1 MSWEKVRLGDVI
13 EILSGFA
20 FDSKK
25 FHDSA
30 GMPLIRIRD
39 IKRSYSETFYNGP
52 FDDKFII
59 KKGDVIIGMD
69 GEFNISDWKGVD
81 SLLNQRVCKINSY
94 KKDKIDKRYLL
105 HFLPIELKFIEDKTS
120 FVTVKH
126 LSIKDINEIEI
137 PLPPLATQKRIADIL
152 DTADALRRKDQELL
166 TKYDQL
172 AQAIFIDMFG
182 DPVKNE
188 KGWEVKKLGDLIAK
202 LETGVSVNST
212 DEIFDDNKYC
222 VLKTSCVYSGEFNPT
237 QAKVII
243 ENEISKAK
251 LNPQK
256 DSIIISRMNTPE
268 LVGKSVYIPE
278 NYPNLFL
285 PDRLWQTVKTKEKH
299 SSLWL
304 SFALK
309 SEMFMDQVSK
319 ICSGTSGSMKNI
331 SKKAFLDLKIIFP
344 AFEKQKQFE
353 ILILNLK
360 NQIKFQQNS
369 HSTSLFSSF
378 IQQAFNGTLVS

>member
-1 MSWEKVRLGDVI
+1 LAVAKTIKNHVEMSWEKVRLGDVLKYEQPTKYI
-13 EILSGFA
+13 VSSENYSNDFKTPVLTAGKSFILGYTNETDGIYNDLPVII
-20 FDSKK
+20 FDD
-25 FHDSA
+25 FTA
-30 GMPLIRIRD
+30 D
-39 IKRSYSETFYNGP
+39 IKFVDFPFKVKSSAMKILKVNEEKADIRFLFY
-52 FDDKFII
+52 K
-59 KKGDVIIGMD
+59 MQTL
-69 GEFNISDWKGVD
+69 NIDCE
-81 SLLNQRVCKINSY
+81 QH
-94 KKDKIDKRYLL
+94 KRYW
-105 HFLPIELKFIEDKTS
+105 ISKFAIY
-120 FVTVKH
+120 
-126 LSIKDINEIEI
+126 EIE
-137 PLPPLATQKRIADIL
+137 LPPLSTQKRIADIL

-172 AQAIFIDMFG
+172 AQVIFRDMFG

-212 DEIFDDNKYC
+212 DEVYDDNKYC

-243 ENEISKAK
+243 GNEISKAK

-285 PDRLWQTVKTKEKH
+285 PDRLWQTVKTKENH

-331 SKKAFLDLKIIFP
+331 SKKEFLDLKIIFP
-344 AFEKQKQFE
+344 
-353 ILILNLK
+353 
-360 NQIKFQQNS
+360 
-369 HSTSLFSSF
+369 SL
-378 IQQAFNGTLVS
+378 

>member
-25 FHDSA
+25 FHESQ

-39 IKRSYSETFYNGP
+39 IKRSYSETFYNGQ

-59 KKGDVIIGMD
+59 KKGDIIIGMD

-81 SLLNQRVCKINSY
+81 SLLNQRVCKINNY

-105 HFLPIELKFIEDKTS
+105 HFLPIELKLIEDKTS

-152 DTADALRRKDQELL
+152 DTADALRRKDRELL

-188 KGWEVKKLGDLIAK
+188 KGWEVKRLGAHIDSIRYGTGSPPEYSTFGIPFIRATNIKKGTVVEKGMVYLSDIEAQKIKKCFIKEGDLIIVRSGANTGDCAYIPAK
-202 LETGVSVNST
+202 YNGSLGGYDLIVEMDKIKSRFYNYIINS
-212 DEIFDDNKYC
+212 IWGK
-222 VLKTSCVYSGEFNPT
+222 S
-237 QAKVII
+237 II
-243 ENEISKAK
+243 EK
-251 LNPQK
+251 L
-256 DSIIISRMNTPE
+256 SRRAGQPHLN
-268 LVGKSVYIPE
+268 
-278 NYPNLFL
+278 
-285 PDRLWQTVKTKEKH
+285 
-299 SSLWL
+299 
-304 SFALK
+304 
-309 SEMFMDQVSK
+309 SEQVSN
-319 ICSGTSGSMKNI
+319 MELI
-331 SKKAFLDLKIIFP
+331 SPDYVHLQKFKKSLDAIDELKINI
-344 AFEKQKQFE
+344 EK
-353 ILILNLK
+353 IATK
-360 NQIKFQQNS
+360 NS
-369 HSTSLFSSF
+369 SLFSSLL
-378 IQQAFNGTLVS
+378 QQAFNGILVS